1 MFFILGAN
9 LTLNLQFYEFEKKIT
24 CELIDFDCFFEYQFY
39 IFYYIPSFIFAGLH
53 EYKYPTGK

>member
-24 CELIDFDCFFEYQFY
+24 CELIDFDCFFEDQFY

-53 EYKYPTGK
+53 E